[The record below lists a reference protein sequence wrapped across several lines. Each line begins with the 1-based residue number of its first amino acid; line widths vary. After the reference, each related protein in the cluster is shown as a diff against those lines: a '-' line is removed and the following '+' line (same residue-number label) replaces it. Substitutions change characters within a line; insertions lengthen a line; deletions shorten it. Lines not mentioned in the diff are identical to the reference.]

1 MRQDLGGRPLAALDR
16 VRRFLR
22 EVNRDLPN
30 RLPELVQAPELPDWI
45 SPSALLD
52 YFRVVNYDFD
62 AAAAA
67 SLVLFAHH
75 CRELGLIPAVP
86 ALRYA
91 L

>member
-1 MRQDLGGRPLAALDR
+1 MESGVSMTEAALLLALADSSPDLVVVTTDR
-16 VRRFLR
+16 EGRITSF
-22 EVNRDLPN
+22 
-30 RLPELVQAPELPDWI
+30 
-45 SPSALLD
+45 SPAALLD